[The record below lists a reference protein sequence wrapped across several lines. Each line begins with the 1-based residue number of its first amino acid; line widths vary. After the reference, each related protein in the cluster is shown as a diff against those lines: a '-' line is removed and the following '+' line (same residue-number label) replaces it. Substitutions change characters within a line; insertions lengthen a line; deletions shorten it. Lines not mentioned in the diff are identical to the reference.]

1 MFVFPLQTFDS
12 VSWNTS
18 CWRSSYDSDVS
29 EEFTTFGQ
37 TLDEEVLQVCQSYLF
52 PEEEQATPASC
63 CSSTSSHRD
72 RVRAE
77 EEESG
82 LRRKSCSF
90 LKFSKWLLRQRR
102 TQSLLCRPISW
113 KRLLSLRLTS
123 VSRRKRGGPLVECSG
138 GGGSVEGGGR
148 FIQLPSLKLRNPGRR
163 SIVAFSSTSSQSTV
177 CLHLHGQ

>member
-77 EEESG
+77 EEE
-82 LRRKSCSF
+82 
-90 LKFSKWLLRQRR
+90 LLLFEIFKMAIEAEED
-102 TQSLLCRPISW
+102 TV
-113 KRLLSLRLTS
+113 S
-123 VSRRKRGGPLVECSG
+123 VV
-138 GGGSVEGGGR
+138 
-148 FIQLPSLKLRNPGRR
+148 
-163 SIVAFSSTSSQSTV
+163 SSY
-177 CLHLHGQ
+177 